1 MGWAQTTRVLL
12 VWPPRGR
19 ILARRI
25 DLMLL
30 QRHARQLGAQL
41 ALITTDPLVREY
53 AREVGLPAFR
63 SLKASQGRPWRARP
77 LRQPVRQK
85 PPLDPAALRAPA
97 KVRLADWPAWL
108 PWALKSLIFLAAL
121 GGLAALAL
129 AVVPGASVTLTPAQH
144 PIVTVVPVVADPA
157 LKAIQGAS
165 VPARQVR
172 VEVET
177 TGQTA
182 TTGLTEVPSLPAAGS
197 VVFTSLDGVVTA
209 IPVGTGLRT
218 TSGDQV
224 RFQTLQTAKIDARL
238 GATVVVAIQAVDL
251 GPAGNVAPGQINA
264 IDGPLGLE
272 LAATNATATSGGA
285 RSQKASVSA
294 DDRARLHNQ
303 LLQQLQVNA
312 LSALQAQVSPG
323 EFLAP
328 DSVAVA
334 NEVAQTYD
342 LAVGEQANTVQLT
355 LRVAF
360 TGLVIANR
368 PAQQVAQTALLALVL
383 RGQALLP
390 GSENYVREVDTHT
403 GADGRVSFNIDARGI
418 VVPIIDPDRVR
429 GLVKG
434 QPVADAAY
442 TLVSALP
449 LSGSPVISIQ
459 PDWYPRLPWMPF
471 RIHVAI
477 AGGS

>member
-1 MGWAQTTRVLL
+1 M
-12 VWPPRGR
+12 
-19 ILARRI
+19 
-25 DLMLL
+25 
-30 QRHARQLGAQL
+30 
-41 ALITTDPLVREY
+41 
-53 AREVGLPAFR
+53 
-63 SLKASQGRPWRARP
+63 
-77 LRQPVRQK
+77 
-85 PPLDPAALRAPA
+85 
-97 KVRLADWPAWL
+97 
-108 PWALKSLIFLAAL
+108 
-121 GGLAALAL
+121 
-129 AVVPGASVTLTPAQH
+129 
-144 PIVTVVPVVADPA
+144 
-157 LKAIQGAS
+157 
-165 VPARQVR
+165 
-172 VEVET
+172 
-177 TGQTA
+177 
-182 TTGLTEVPSLPAAGS
+182 
-197 VVFTSLDGVVTA
+197 
-209 IPVGTGLRT
+209 
-218 TSGDQV
+218 
-224 RFQTLQTAKIDARL
+224 
-238 GATVVVAIQAVDL
+238 
-251 GPAGNVAPGQINA
+251 APGQINA